1 MNNWPTGLYHE
12 GSSPIA
18 GVNAPAAGGHPLSL
32 KDANLSP
39 YLQELEDMGVACL
52 KLEGRMKRPEYVA
65 VVTGIYA
72 AALRQGREPAK
83 NAIVKITQT
92 QKQNAE
98 RKASAEKREETRWN
112 LYSNMQP

>member
-1 MNNWPTGLYHE
+1 MKKERRRSFCKKKLLRFFVARHIRICSSGLFLPEQKSYK
-12 GSSPIA
+12 I
-18 GVNAPAAGGHPLSL
+18 VIIMQLYLS
-32 KDANLSP
+32 
-39 YLQELEDMGVACL
+39 
-52 KLEGRMKRPEYVA
+52 R
-65 VVTGIYA
+65 
-72 AALRQGREPAK
+72 K

>member
-1 MNNWPTGLYHE
+1 MKKRKGEEVSVKRSSFVFFIARYIRICSSGLFLPEQKSYK
-12 GSSPIA
+12 I
-18 GVNAPAAGGHPLSL
+18 VIIMQLYLS
-32 KDANLSP
+32 
-39 YLQELEDMGVACL
+39 
-52 KLEGRMKRPEYVA
+52 R
-65 VVTGIYA
+65 
-72 AALRQGREPAK
+72 K